1 MKPCFACRQSS
12 PLMFGDR
19 FFDPEA
25 VFESW
30 SAENQIICDWRSR
43 FDGVRRALDWASLD
57 ENDDGAHAECALRWA
72 IKESKWDCRYP
83 RIPAGLNA
91 EARRAEVERLRAALI
106 QIEQRGD
113 NGCEEIA
120 RAALVGAKD
129 SAK

>member
-57 ENDDGAHAECALRWA
+57 ESDDGAHAECALRWA

-91 EARRAEVERLRAALI
+91 LQVSVAESLAESERRFTTTKKKE
-106 QIEQRGD
+106 G
-113 NGCEEIA
+113 
-120 RAALVGAKD
+120 
-129 SAK
+129 